1 MFMQDIRH
9 FEPAQPVDLLARFL
23 NRQPG
28 GVAGATL
35 IETEGG
41 WRRADALLPGMR
53 VATWDGGFRPL
64 VAVDTAR
71 RHPAGRSLIRVP
83 GGVLNNCGPV
93 WLDPDQQVLIQSPV
107 VAAVLEAEA
116 ALLPAAA
123 LKGYRGISRLA
134 QPAPMGIT
142 TLRLAE
148 DEVIF
153 AASGLCLHCPAG
165 QGADAG
171 YHPALDLARG
181 RDLMALIGCGALRL
195 DELPRAA

>member
-9 FEPAQPVDLLARFL
+9 FEPAQPVDLLARFM

-83 GGVLNNCGPV
+83 GGGSEQLRPG
-93 WLDPDQQVLIQSPV
+93 
-107 VAAVLEAEA
+107 
-116 ALLPAAA
+116 
-123 LKGYRGISRLA
+123 LA
-134 QPAPMGIT
+134 
-142 TLRLAE
+142 
-148 DEVIF
+148 
-153 AASGLCLHCPAG
+153 
-165 QGADAG
+165 
-171 YHPALDLARG
+171 
-181 RDLMALIGCGALRL
+181 
-195 DELPRAA
+195 